1 MVTRGSFFVEPPRPT
16 EVTMR
21 RARPIATLFAV
32 FIMSACAG
40 AAPPPAT
47 PLPPEPEPPPAT
59 PLPPAP
65 APLPATA
72 TPLPPVFLPG
82 EQVDCLFEVVGE
94 VTVQGPFRGPTDGDR
109 TPREVVMEGVRL
121 EVGQEAAGSG
131 ADGVMVREFL
141 YDRDSAATGDGPPE
155 LVAVEGM
162 LISFVDPG
170 CATGG

>member
-1 MVTRGSFFVEPPRPT
+1 MRFRPPSAIRRPAKILT
-16 EVTMR
+16 VLSTPL
-21 RARPIATLFAV
+21 AF
-32 FIMSACAG
+32 ACAG
-40 AAPPPAT
+40 AT
-47 PLPPEPEPPPAT
+47 LV
-59 PLPPAP
+59 
-65 APLPATA
+65 
-72 TPLPPVFLPG
+72 PVFLPG

-109 TPREVVMEGVRL
+109 TPREVVMEGVRF

-141 YDRDSAATGDGPPE
+141 YDRDSAAAGDGPPE

-162 LISFVDPG
+162 LISFVDPA